1 KDHLN
6 PGGVITQWVPL
17 YESDPDTVKTELAT
31 FFDVFPNGT
40 VWANDKGN
48 SGYDLVLLAQ
58 NGPATIDLDQMAR
71 RWRGAVAQSLGEVGF
86 WSPAELM
93 SAYACRNAELQS
105 WTAGA
110 HINRDMDL
118 RLQYLAGMGLNYN
131 SPNTIRR
138 EIADHYKYPE
148 RMFSGSPELLSAIQQ
163 SYQ

>member
-1 KDHLN
+1 
-6 PGGVITQWVPL
+6 VIAQWVPL
-17 YESDPDTVKTELAT
+17 YESDPGTVKTELAT

-40 VWANDKGN
+40 VWANDTGN

-86 WSPAELM
+86 RSPAELI
-93 SAYACRNAELQS
+93 STYAGRNSELQS

-110 HINRDMDL
+110 RINRDMDL
-118 RLQYLAGMGLNYN
+118 HLQYIAGMGLNYD
-131 SPNTIRR
+131 SANTIRW

-148 RMFSGSPELLSAIQQ
+148 RMFSGSPELLSAIRR
-163 SYQ
+163 SYH